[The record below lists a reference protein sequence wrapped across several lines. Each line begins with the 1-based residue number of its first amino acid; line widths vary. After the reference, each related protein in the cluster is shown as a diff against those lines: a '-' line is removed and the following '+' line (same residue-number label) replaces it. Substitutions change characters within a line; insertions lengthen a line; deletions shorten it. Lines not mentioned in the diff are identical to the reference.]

1 MLAEDDLGHPEIGD
15 AIVQSREVL
24 DYNVIGGKYQR
35 GMTVLITLQDLVE
48 TRKLGADSLQ

>member
-48 TRKLGADSLQ
+48 TRKPGADSLQ